1 MILAISLCL
10 VFSRAMFTT
19 YKDEKVM
26 TMDGN
31 LYLLQYGSYISR
43 DVMEENIKKLD
54 NYLIYEED
62 NKYYVFVGAYTN
74 LENAYN
80 MQKEMEERGI
90 FTYLKNDYYGNSDK
104 LSKVEELE
112 RKLIETENYEEKEK
126 LNKEILEI
134 LKR

>member
-19 YKDEKVM
+19 YKNEKVM

-74 LENAYN
+74 LENAYI
-80 MQKEMEERGI
+80 MQKELEERGI

-104 LSKVEELE
+104 LSKIEELE
-112 RKLIETENYEEKEK
+112 HKLIETEKYEEKEK

>member
-1 MILAISLCL
+1 MILAVSLCL

-19 YKDEKVM
+19 YKNEKVM

-74 LENAYN
+74 LENAYI
-80 MQKEMEERGI
+80 MQKELEERGI

-104 LSKVEELE
+104 LSKIEELE

>member
-19 YKDEKVM
+19 YKNEKVM

>member
-1 MILAISLCL
+1 
-10 VFSRAMFTT
+10 MFTT
-19 YKDEKVM
+19 YKNEKVM

>member
-19 YKDEKVM
+19 YKNEKVM

-74 LENAYN
+74 LENAYI

-104 LSKVEELE
+104 LSKIEELE
-112 RKLIETENYEEKEK
+112 HKLIETEKYEEKEK